1 MIFEFYLEGREVV
14 NYGESLGKA
23 FLAEQI
29 ASAKT
34 KCASGLMVR
43 GEAHV
48 DGVMCWGRQR
58 TWGERHLVHH
68 GERPWG
74 HAGHHRDSSF
84 TLRKMGS
91 NCSVLSRE
99 MACSD

>member
-34 KCASGLMVR
+34 KCASGLMVGGGPCGWSDVL
-43 GEAHV
+43 GEAE
-48 DGVMCWGRQR
+48 D
-58 TWGERHLVHH
+58 
-68 GERPWG
+68 
-74 HAGHHRDSSF
+74 
-84 TLRKMGS
+84 MG
-91 NCSVLSRE
+91 
-99 MACSD
+99 